1 MSNAGARLL
10 YVSSRASMMNYRSYL
25 GTIKVP
31 VRKSKLE
38 SATKHDYIGLR
49 NPTHCGF
56 STVWLLSQIAWN
68 QLQRQPWLDRQARG
82 SLRGRH
88 NKYQR
93 LHGCLL
99 QHDRPPPPNYLL
111 LDSAAI
117 LWLWT
122 WAQQSYQLYK
132 KTHVLA
138 FQSMANNT
146 VTNFRVKCRISLLK
160 QQCQY
165 MSET

>member
-31 VRKSKLE
+31 VRESKLE

-68 QLQRQPWLDRQARG
+68 QLQRQPWQDRQARG

-99 QHDRPPPPNYLL
+99 QHGRPQPHYHILLEYCGFGLGHNKVINGTKRHMYLHFKVWH
-111 LDSAAI
+111 I
-117 LWLWT
+117 I
-122 WAQQSYQLYK
+122 QSQ
-132 KTHVLA
+132 
-138 FQSMANNT
+138 MNG
-146 VTNFRVKCRISLLK
+146 
-160 QQCQY
+160 
-165 MSET
+165 